1 MWKPP
6 PSAVPSKQLYIPVTA
21 PSHFKVSIKQWFP
34 DFCSPW
40 AIWEA
45 YLKCESLIE
54 YVWDRA
60 QAFVILSSPF

>member
-34 DFCSPW
+34 DFCSLW

-45 YLKCESLIE
+45 YLKYSNRVCLG
-54 YVWDRA
+54 
-60 QAFVILSSPF
+60 